1 MVPNAT
7 NKQIGHH
14 IYQFLLVKMT
24 FITIPRP
31 HSICAWQFDNILS
44 HLDFD
49 SRWDHPQTD
58 KIDIAII
65 YEHNSI
71 LVKVSKNLIAMSV
84 DNAQYEKVVATYDSI
99 LGTAVRRCDTLN
111 MLHSIGSVE
120 GKSVLDLS
128 TGTGYFARTL
138 SKMGAQHVVG
148 VDVSQSMLDAASK
161 LTEQD
166 PQIPNGLV
174 KYELGD
180 VFKPLELVN
189 CPEASRDLITGAWCL
204 NYAGDQDMMDQAW
217 RNIARYLRPGG
228 RFVGVI
234 PNEYM
239 PWLHDDENYFDFSYR
254 RLDQVKDGHVC
265 KLTLHAKEQPVSF
278 NAYILNHSVFET
290 GAKSAGLVNV
300 TLSGPTLLPEF
311 EGTETQAYWDGFLAR
326 PLFKVMV
333 VTKLGLE

>member
-7 NKQIGHH
+7 SKQIGHH
-14 IYQFLLVKMT
+14 IYQFLFVKVT
-24 FITIPRP
+24 LITIPRL
-31 HSICAWQFDNILS
+31 HSLCAWQFDNILY
-44 HLDFD
+44 HLAFH
-49 SRWDHPQTD
+49 SRWEHSLTD

-65 YEHNSI
+65 LEHSPI
-71 LVKVSKNLIAMSV
+71 LVESQQEAMSV

-99 LGTAVRRCDTLN
+99 LGTAVRRSDTVN

-148 VDVSQSMLDAASK
+148 VDVSQSMLDAARK
-161 LTEQD
+161 VTAED
-166 PQIPNGLV
+166 PQIPDGLV

-217 RNIARYLRPGG
+217 RNIAKYLRPGG

-234 PNEYM
+234 PNHHK
-239 PWLHDDENYFDFSYR
+239 PWLQEDENYFGFSYR
-254 RLDQVKDGHVC
+254 KLDQVKDGHVC
-265 KLTLHAKEQPVSF
+265 RLTLHAKEQPVVF
-278 NAYILNHSVFET
+278 NAYILNSSVFET
-290 GAKSAGLVNV
+290 GAKNAGLVNV
-300 TLSGPTLLPEF
+300 TVSGPTVLPEF
-311 EGTETQAYWDGFLAR
+311 EGNETQEYWVGFLAR

-333 VTKLGLE
+333 ATKPGLE